1 MKDSQPLKQL
11 PKYDIKLGALILLAV
26 LALTLAYILKSTQ

>member
-1 MKDSQPLKQL
+1 MKTL

-26 LALTLAYILKSTQ
+26 LALMLAYIIRNTQ

>member
-1 MKDSQPLKQL
+1 MKTL

-26 LALTLAYILKSTQ
+26 LALTLAYIIHNTQ